1 MESTGRHTEEPQD
14 RSQRE
19 IRARSIHGA
28 QDPHLGA
35 SVRQTR
41 AGEVKPGGSEQRQRE
56 PQERGELLD
65 ASPQLQD
72 LLSEL
77 GLREVRHIQAHHQQS
92 AAFRDS
98 APWVAELVRIVDG
111 LAMIDK
117 ALLLKP
123 DDAGLEFAA
132 ALINADKN
140 RAAYTQHAQR
150 AQAGAG
156 RDQLVARN
164 IAMVQY

>member
-1 MESTGRHTEEPQD
+1 M
-14 RSQRE
+14 
-19 IRARSIHGA
+19 
-28 QDPHLGA
+28 
-35 SVRQTR
+35 
-41 AGEVKPGGSEQRQRE
+41 
-56 PQERGELLD
+56 
-65 ASPQLQD
+65 
-72 LLSEL
+72 
-77 GLREVRHIQAHHQQS
+77 
-92 AAFRDS
+92 
-98 APWVAELVRIVDG
+98 AELVRIVDG